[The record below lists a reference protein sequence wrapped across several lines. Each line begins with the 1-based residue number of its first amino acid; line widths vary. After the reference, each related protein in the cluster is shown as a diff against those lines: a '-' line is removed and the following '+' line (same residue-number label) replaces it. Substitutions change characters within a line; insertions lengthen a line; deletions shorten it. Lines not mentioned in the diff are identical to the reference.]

1 MSSPSVIS
9 EVSDLLKTV
18 LKEGLTTLQDPNPTV
33 ELSNPADESSDKTL
47 SIWLYQVTPNP
58 HLRNAPNTRL
68 NTDSERV
75 TPLALDLLYLLTP
88 LQKNESANQATLGLA
103 MRVLYDNAIMTLNT
117 GGDVEEVHLSLCQRS
132 IDELAHVWYALQK
145 PYRLSVCFEVRC
157 VQIDSQR
164 VLGAARVSQRA
175 VRFDG
180 LPPEAAN

>member
-18 LKEGLTTLQDPNPTV
+18 LKEGLTTLTDPNPTV
-33 ELSNPADESSDKTL
+33 ELSNPADETADKTL
-47 SIWLYQVTPNP
+47 SIWLYQVTPDP
-58 HLRNAPNTRL
+58 HLRNAPNVRT

-88 LQKNESANQATLGLA
+88 LQKNESANQATLGRA

-117 GGDVEEVHLSLCQRS
+117 GGDVEEIHLSICQRS
-132 IDELAHVWYALQK
+132 IEELAHVWYALQK

-164 VLGAARVSQRA
+164 TIGAARVRDRA
-175 VRFDG
+175 VRFDE
-180 LPPEAAN
+180 LPPQESD

>member
-1 MSSPSVIS
+1 M
-9 EVSDLLKTV
+9 SDLLRTI
-18 LKEGLTTLQDPNPTV
+18 LKEGLTTQQDPNPTV

-58 HLRNAPNTRL
+58 HLRNAPNTRI
-68 NTDSERV
+68 NVDSERV

-88 LQKNESANQATLGLA
+88 LQRDEKANQATLGLA
-103 MRVLYDNAIMTLNT
+103 MRVLYDNAVMTLNT
-117 GGDVEEVHLSLCQRS
+117 LNNQGAQDIEEIHLSLCQRS

-164 VLGAARVSQRA
+164 VLSAARVSQRT
-175 VRFDG
+175 VRFDE
-180 LPPEAAN
+180 LPPGASR